1 MPDRVLAVR
10 SRKAWPSTMGIYRCL
25 LNTLIQVSKL
35 PTQSRRCRCI
45 TGVCMYACMYRCIA
59 GVMASNPVQA
69 WIFFRPYFHYCLSS
83 AHYCEDH
90 FHSHNK
96 ALTKVQLYS
105 FLHTADVPLENRIFG
120 VILFHQ
126 FSISPSKE
134 VNKSYSLATSCFTRF
149 PRINSEHETNY
160 FYLESPESSDKSV
173 SKISCVYRITGYSY
187 ALITCKPVNWSHSI
201 IVPRSGA

>member
-1 MPDRVLAVR
+1 MVKNIWKSYIWTADKEVNESDPR
-10 SRKAWPSTMGIYRCL
+10 SNVHYLG
-25 LNTLIQVSKL
+25 
-35 PTQSRRCRCI
+35 SRE
-45 TGVCMYACMYRCIA
+45 
-59 GVMASNPVQA
+59 NKA
-69 WIFFRPYFHYCLSS
+69 WIFFRPYFHYCLSI

-105 FLHTADVPLENRIFG
+105 FLHTADVPLKNRIFG
-120 VILFHQ
+120 VLLFHQ
-126 FSISPSKE
+126 FSISHSKE

-173 SKISCVYRITGYSY
+173 SKTSCVYRITGYSY

-201 IVPRSGA
+201 IVPR